1 MSLYNH
7 GWRKVIKIL
16 KRFGFDVA
24 RQRGSHLILRKGGI
38 IISVPRH
45 SPIAMPTL
53 RSILIQAKIPEDD
66 FVKFL

>member
-7 GWRKVIKIL
+7 DWRKVIRAL
-16 KRFGFDVA
+16 GRFGFVVT
-24 RQRGSHLILRKGGI
+24 RQRGSHLILKKDGK

-53 RSILIQAKIPEDD
+53 RSILAQAGIPEDD
-66 FVKFL
+66 FVRLL

>member
-7 GWRKVIKIL
+7 DWRKVIKIL
-16 KRFGFDVA
+16 NKFGFEIT
-24 RQRGSHLILRKGGI
+24 RQRGSHMVLKKDGK

-53 RSILIQAKIPEDD
+53 RSILVQAGIPEREFLR
-66 FVKFL
+66 FV

>member
-7 GWRKVIKIL
+7 DWRKVIKIL
-16 KRFGFDVA
+16 NKFGFEVT
-24 RQRGSHLILRKGGI
+24 RQRGSHLILKKDGK

-53 RSILIQAKIPEDD
+53 RSILVQAGISEDD

>member
-7 GWRKVIKIL
+7 DWRKVIKIL
-16 KRFGFDVA
+16 NKFGFEVT
-24 RQRGSHLILRKGGI
+24 RQRGSHLILKKDGK

-53 RSILIQAKIPEDD
+53 RSILVQAGISEED